1 MTIRLGLTSAEAK
14 SRHQQGLGNDV
25 ELTTSRSLADILRA
39 NFLNIA
45 NVILLAIVAVLV
57 ALGEVGDA
65 FTTGGVVIVNVLVG
79 TFQEYRSKRKL
90 DQIALLTRPKVTL
103 IRDGQPTQVDQ
114 SEVVVGDAILLKSG
128 DQAVV
133 DGSMVAD
140 PDAEGKSPRLDMDE
154 SLLTGES
161 DLIAKRPGDEILSG
175 SFAVVGEGYFIAEK
189 VGNDSFAQKI
199 TSGARQ
205 YTRVVTPLQRELSI
219 IVRVLVVAAIV
230 LSALLFLGRGFRG
243 EPFDEG
249 VEDTAV
255 VLSLVPQGLLLL
267 ITVAY
272 ALGSVRLAGR
282 GALVQQSN
290 AVESLSHVD
299 VLCLD
304 KTGTLTTNRIL
315 FHALHPLDGTSEAE
329 MRQSLGDYIAST
341 GSRNRTAEAVAEAI
355 TGTVRTVVTEIPF
368 SSARKWSAAS
378 FADSGTYILGAPE
391 MLGFGDGLPSEITA
405 LAQQGMRVLMFAHS
419 EHVLQPDEFPDGSE
433 PDLPPNVTTLGLIS
447 FTDELRPA
455 VQDVLAGF
463 RKANITLKLISGD
476 NPETVASLA
485 YQAGFSPEHD
495 RTISGMEL
503 AEMPEFA
510 FAKAVRDHAI
520 FGRITPEQKQA
531 IVDVLRADGHYVAM
545 MGDGVNDVLSLKK
558 AQVGIAMEDG
568 SQATR
573 GVADIV
579 LLGNKF
585 EALPHAFLEG
595 QRILN
600 GMNDTARLFLTRT
613 LYTALLVIVAGFIGS
628 AFPFSPRHNALLT
641 TLPLGIPS
649 FFLTYWARTGQP
661 KKGLLT
667 SVAEFVF
674 PAGISLTIM
683 LTAIWVYFLTTRDA
697 SVIEARSVLTLTG
710 VFGGLLVII
719 LAEKDR
725 EVWRNGSLQFRDYR
739 RMALTLVML
748 AGVVVVMLVPGLRDF
763 FEIVNH
769 SAQEFAISIGA
780 LAVWLV
786 VLVML
791 WRYDVLERLL
801 IPNYREPSPPDSP
814 QKQDL

>member
-1 MTIRLGLTSAEAK
+1 
-14 SRHQQGLGNDV
+14 
-25 ELTTSRSLADILRA
+25 
-39 NFLNIA
+39 
-45 NVILLAIVAVLV
+45 
-57 ALGEVGDA
+57 
-65 FTTGGVVIVNVLVG
+65 
-79 TFQEYRSKRKL
+79 
-90 DQIALLTRPKVTL
+90 
-103 IRDGQPTQVDQ
+103 
-114 SEVVVGDAILLKSG
+114 
-128 DQAVV
+128 
-133 DGSMVAD
+133 
-140 PDAEGKSPRLDMDE
+140 
-154 SLLTGES
+154 
-161 DLIAKRPGDEILSG
+161 
-175 SFAVVGEGYFIAEK
+175 
-189 VGNDSFAQKI
+189 
-199 TSGARQ
+199 
-205 YTRVVTPLQRELSI
+205 
-219 IVRVLVVAAIV
+219 
-230 LSALLFLGRGFRG
+230 
-243 EPFDEG
+243 
-249 VEDTAV
+249 
-255 VLSLVPQGLLLL
+255 
-267 ITVAY
+267 
-272 ALGSVRLAGR
+272 
-282 GALVQQSN
+282 
-290 AVESLSHVD
+290 
-299 VLCLD
+299 
-304 KTGTLTTNRIL
+304 
-315 FHALHPLDGTSEAE
+315 
-329 MRQSLGDYIAST
+329 
-341 GSRNRTAEAVAEAI
+341 
-355 TGTVRTVVTEIPF
+355 
-368 SSARKWSAAS
+368 
-378 FADSGTYILGAPE
+378 
-391 MLGFGDGLPSEITA
+391 MLGFGDDLPSDITA

-419 EHVLQPDEFPDGSE
+419 EHVVQPDEFPDGSE
-433 PDLPPNVTTLGLIS
+433 PDLPPNLKALGLIS

-520 FGRITPEQKQA
+520 FGRITPEQKQS

-628 AFPFSPRHNALLT
+628 EFPFSPRHNALLT

-661 KKGLLT
+661 KKGLLA

-674 PAGISLTIM
+674 PAGISLTVM

-697 SVIEARSVLTLTG
+697 SVIEARSILTLAG
-710 VFGGLLVII
+710 VFGGLLVIV

-725 EVWRNGSLQFRDYR
+725 EIWRNGSLQFRDYR

-769 SAQEFAISIGA
+769 SAQEFIIAIVA
-780 LAVWLV
+780 LILWLV
-786 VLVML
+786 ALVIL

-801 IPNYREPSPPDSP
+801 IPDST
-814 QKQDL
+814 QRQDP